1 MKYTIGFIGCGNM
14 GGALITAACKTLNG
28 KEIAVC
34 DHNVEK
40 LKKFESLSVDIVSS
54 QELSKNSDFVVL
66 GVKPQAM
73 EKAILEIKSGL
84 SNNPNL
90 VVISMAA
97 GLSISAVKNYLGL
110 DCPIIRIM
118 PNTPCLLGEG
128 MVVYSTYNLSKEKEE
143 EFLRIFSKAGKLD
156 RVEEEKID
164 AISAISGC
172 GPAFC
177 YAFANALVEGGKECG
192 LDEDKASLYAFQTI
206 MGASK
211 MLLEFNNPK
220 DLIKAVCSPN
230 GTTVEGIKYL
240 ENNEFDAVV
249 KGAVKSS
256 YNRTLELKK

>member
-14 GGALITAACKTLNG
+14 GGALITATGKVLNG

-34 DHNVEK
+34 DHNIEK
-40 LKKFESLSVDIVSS
+40 LKKFESLKVNIVNAI
-54 QELSKNSDFVVL
+54 ELAKNSNFVVL

-73 EKAILEIKSGL
+73 ENTILEIKNELKS
-84 SNNPNL
+84 NPNL
-90 VVISMAA
+90 VVITMAA
-97 GLSISAVKNYLGL
+97 GLTINAINKYLGF

-128 MVVYSTYNLSKEKEE
+128 MIVYSTYNLSIEREKEFLLLFSQAGILDKIE
-143 EFLRIFSKAGKLD
+143 ES
-156 RVEEEKID
+156 KID
-164 AISAISGC
+164 AASAISGC

-177 YAFANALVEGGKECG
+177 YAFASALLEGGIECG

-206 MGASK
+206 LGASK
-211 MLLEFNNPK
+211 MLLKFNNPN

-230 GTTVEGIKYL
+230 GTTIEGIKFL
-240 ENNEFDAVV
+240 KNNDFNKIA